1 MIAKVEPLLTT
12 RNVSGPFDYRLPESM
27 NDVAV
32 GSVLVVPFG
41 RRRVVGVVVAMA
53 DRSELPAERLAEPIE
68 ALEAGVPPELVE
80 LGRWVGEEY
89 CSTPARGLGLVLPPG
104 IGTGAEARRV
114 RPLVELEVEATEDGL
129 DAIARGERLG
139 LRQRAVLRALAAG
152 PKLARRLASTAGSDR
167 ATIRRLE
174 TRGLVATRE
183 VERRRRH
190 HSPGVGA
197 VRDGIELTGDQQ
209 RAVERVTAAIPRA
222 GERASAGLEHRT
234 LLLHGVTGSGKTEIY
249 LEAARESLA
258 RARGAIVLVPEI
270 ALTPQTMDRFRRRF
284 GDSVALLH
292 SRMPAGARYDEW
304 RRIRSGEARICV
316 GPRSAVF
323 APVRDPG
330 LIVIDEEHD
339 PSYKQESDPRYD
351 AREVARRRAADAGA
365 VLLCGTATPRP
376 ESWHELERLELPSRV
391 DGRRLPPVEIVD
403 MRGGPSGPLH
413 EHTREAFGEVAEAGG
428 KAILMINRR
437 GWSTHLACRSCGH
450 AWDCP
455 ECDVSLILHRPP
467 ARTRSGAAG
476 DGAGLL
482 RCHHCG
488 HSEPKP
494 ESCPECSSVTIAR
507 IGAGTQRVEAELS
520 ELLAPLEVFRL
531 DSDSALGGRHVDVL
545 RRFEAASS
553 GVLVGT
559 QMVAKGHDFP
569 DVTLSVILDADGAL
583 RQPDFRS
590 EERTFALITQLAG
603 RSGRGEAGGRVLVQ
617 ALATG
622 APSIRHAG
630 RHDAAG
636 FLAEELERRR
646 ALRYPPFSH
655 LVEVAVS
662 SEDEEHA
669 ERAAERMHE
678 LIADRLGADDDLLG
692 PAPLFRLR
700 GRHRRRL
707 LLKSERRREAVRA
720 VREAVAAAVSG
731 HLLRDVAIS
740 VDVDPQ

>member
-1 MIAKVEPLLTT
+1 VIAQVEPLLTT
-12 RNVSGPFDYRLPESM
+12 RSVSGPFDYRLPESM
-27 NDVAV
+27 DDVGV

-41 RRRVVGVVVAMA
+41 RRRIVGVVVGVAEH
-53 DRSELPAERLAEPIE
+53 SELPESRLAEPVE

-80 LGRWVGEEY
+80 LGTWAGEEY

-104 IGTGAEARRV
+104 IGTGADARRV
-114 RPLVELEVEATEDGL
+114 RPLVELEVEATEGGL
-129 DAIARGERLG
+129 AATAGGGGLG

-152 PKLARRLASTAGSDR
+152 PKLARQLAATAGSDR
-167 ATIRRLE
+167 ATLRRLE
-174 TRGLVATRE
+174 ARGLIRTRE
-183 VERRRRH
+183 VERRRH
-190 HSPGVGA
+190 HNSPAVGA
-197 VRDGIELTGDQQ
+197 ARDGVELTADQR
-209 RAVERVTAAIPRA
+209 RALKTI
-222 GERASAGLEHRT
+222 ASGGHRE

-249 LEAARESLA
+249 LEAAREALD
-258 RARGAIVLVPEI
+258 RGRGAIVLVPEI
-270 ALTPQTMDRFRRRF
+270 ALTPQTLDRFRRRF
-284 GDSVALLH
+284 SDSVALLH

-304 RRIRSGEARICV
+304 RRLRSGEARICV

-339 PSYKQESDPRYD
+339 SSYKQESDPRYD
-351 AREVARRRAADAGA
+351 AREVARRRAAEAGA
-365 VLLCGTATPRP
+365 VLLCGTATPRA

-403 MRGGPSGPLH
+403 MRGGVPGPLH
-413 EHTREAFGEVAEAGG
+413 RRTREAFAEVAAAGG
-428 KAILMINRR
+428 KAILLINRR
-437 GWSTHLACRSCGH
+437 GWSTHLTCRSCGH
-450 AWDCP
+450 AWECP
-455 ECDVSLILHRPP
+455 ECDVSLILHRPA
-467 ARTRSGAAG
+467 ARTRSGAAA
-476 DGAGLL
+476 DDAGHL

-488 HSEPKP
+488 FAEPKP
-494 ESCPECSSVTIAR
+494 ASCPECSSVTIAQV
-507 IGAGTQRVEAELS
+507 GAGTQRVEAELS
-520 ELLAPLEVFRL
+520 ELLAPLEIFRL
-531 DSDSALGGRHVDVL
+531 DSDSAAGGRHADVL
-545 RRFEAASS
+545 SRFERAST

-583 RQPDFRS
+583 RLPDFRS
-590 EERTFALITQLAG
+590 EERAFALITQLAG

-622 APSIRHAG
+622 APSIRHAA

-655 LVEVAVS
+655 LIEVALA
-662 SEDEEHA
+662 SEDEE
-669 ERAAERMHE
+669 RADYAADRMRE
-678 LIADRLGADDDLLG
+678 LIGQRLGADQDLLG
-692 PAPLFRLR
+692 PAPLFRVR

-707 LLKSERRREAVRA
+707 LLKSEHRREAVEA
-720 VREAVAAAVSG
+720 VRESVAEAVSG
-731 HLLRDVAIS
+731 RLLRDVAIS

>member
-1 MIAKVEPLLTT
+1 MSIAKVEPLLTT
-12 RNVSGPFDYRLPESM
+12 RNVSGPFDYRLPEAM
-27 NDVAV
+27 ADVEV

-41 RRRVVGVVVAMA
+41 RRRVVGVVVGLA
-53 DRSELPAERLAEPIE
+53 DRSELPPSRLAEPLE
-68 ALEAGVPPELVE
+68 ALEAGVPPELVR

-104 IGTGAEARRV
+104 VGTGAEARRV
-114 RPLVELEVEATEDGL
+114 RPLVELEVEATDPGL
-129 DAIARGERLG
+129 DAIAGGERLG

-152 PKLARRLASTAGSDR
+152 PKLARQLSASAGADR
-167 ATIRRLE
+167 ASLRRLE
-174 TRGLVATRE
+174 ARGLIRTRE

-190 HSPGVGA
+190 SSPSVGA
-197 VRDGIELTGDQQ
+197 VREGIELTGDQ
-209 RAVERVTAAIPRA
+209 RTAVNAVVGSLP
-222 GERASAGLEHRT
+222 SAEGGTSRS
-234 LLLHGVTGSGKTEIY
+234 LLLHGVTGSGKTEVY
-249 LEAARESLA
+249 LEAAREALA
-258 RARGAIVLVPEI
+258 RDRGTIILVPEI
-270 ALTPQTMDRFRRRF
+270 SLTPQTMDRFRRRF

-304 RRIRSGEARICV
+304 RRLRSGEARICV

-339 PSYKQESDPRYD
+339 SSYKQESDPRYD
-351 AREVARRRAADAGA
+351 AREVARRRAAETGA

-391 DGRRLPPVEIVD
+391 DGRPLPPVEVVD
-403 MRGGPSGPLH
+403 MRGGVPGPLH
-413 EHTREAFGEVAEAGG
+413 PATREAFNEVARSGG
-428 KAILMINRR
+428 KAILLINRR
-437 GWSTHLACRSCGH
+437 GWSTHLTCRSCGH
-450 AWDCP
+450 AWECP
-455 ECDVSLILHRPP
+455 NCDVSLVLHR
-467 ARTRSGAAG
+467 
-476 DGAGLL
+476 DGGL

-488 HSEPKP
+488 HAETRPQA
-494 ESCPECSSVTIAR
+494 CPECSSVTIAR
-507 IGAGTQRVEAELS
+507 VGSGTQRVEAELG
-520 ELLAPLEVFRL
+520 EMLAPLEIFRL
-531 DSDSALGGRHVDVL
+531 DSDSAASRGHAEVL
-545 RRFEAASS
+545 SRFEAASS

-583 RQPDFRS
+583 RLPDFRS

-603 RSGRGEAGGRVLVQ
+603 RSGRGGAGGRVLVQ

-622 APSIRHAG
+622 APSIRYAA
-630 RHDAAG
+630 RHDSAG

-655 LVEVAVS
+655 LIEIGLGG
-662 SEDEEHA
+662 EDEDRV
-669 ERAAERMHE
+669 ERSAGTVRD
-678 LIADRLGADDDLLG
+678 LVADRISADDELLG

-700 GRHRRRL
+700 GKHRRRL
-707 LLKSERRREAVRA
+707 LIKSQRRHETVAAVRDAVRA
-720 VREAVAAAVSG
+720 AVRNRT
-731 HLLRDVAIS
+731 LRELSIS